1 VVLADLQAA
10 IADPDLGPSEGLM
23 QPVADARNRLSDQ
36 LAQTR
41 TTVDDAMVG
50 LTGVADFLEGP
61 TTYLVLAANNAE
73 MRAGSGM
80 FLQIG
85 SVSVVD
91 GAFTLSEF
99 TPAEELYLEQPGA
112 TLDPDIEARWGGLQP
127 NQEWRNLNLSPRF
140 DESARMATE
149 MWAAAGR
156 GQVDGVMS
164 IDVVAV
170 QRLLELTGPVEV
182 DGPLTISADNVRRQL
197 LRKQYEAFDDRE
209 DRRDQLGDVAQAV
222 FDAFNQRPVPAADLV
237 GLIDRAGAER
247 NLMLW
252 SSDPAQQAAW
262 EALGVS
268 GELTPDTLM
277 TALINRGGTKLDPY
291 ITMDAALSAED
302 LGDRWRVSVQVDM
315 ANGAP
320 EFLPTY
326 VEGPVEGSG
335 GVAGE
340 YIGILSLTVPEAA
353 TEPTTSGDGF
363 AVVAIPRGEQRS
375 VTVTF
380 ELPKEWDTVRVTSS
394 ARVPAVRWTAG
405 DKEWTERRPRS
416 VALESLD

>member
-1 VVLADLQAA
+1 
-10 IADPDLGPSEGLM
+10 
-23 QPVADARNRLSDQ
+23 
-36 LAQTR
+36 
-41 TTVDDAMVG
+41 
-50 LTGVADFLEGP
+50 
-61 TTYLVLAANNAE
+61 
-73 MRAGSGM
+73 
-80 FLQIG
+80 
-85 SVSVVD
+85 
-91 GAFTLSEF
+91 
-99 TPAEELYLEQPGA
+99 
-112 TLDPDIEARWGGLQP
+112 
-127 NQEWRNLNLSPRF
+127 
-140 DESARMATE
+140 
-149 MWAAAGR
+149 
-156 GQVDGVMS
+156 MS

-182 DGPLTISADNVRRQL
+182 AGPDGAFTIDGDNVRAQL

-252 SSDPAQQAAW
+252 SSDPDQQAAW

-277 TALINRGGTKLDPY
+277 AALINRGGTKLDPY
-291 ITMDAALSAED
+291 VTIDAALSAED
-302 LGDRWRVSVQVDM
+302 LGDRWRVSVQVDL

-340 YIGILSLTVPEAA
+340 YIGILALTVPEAA

-363 AVVAIPRGEQRS
+363 AVVGDDGPTRVIGTNVAIPRGEQRS

-394 ARVPAVRWTAG
+394 AHVPAVRWTAG

-416 VALESLD
+416 VALESLP